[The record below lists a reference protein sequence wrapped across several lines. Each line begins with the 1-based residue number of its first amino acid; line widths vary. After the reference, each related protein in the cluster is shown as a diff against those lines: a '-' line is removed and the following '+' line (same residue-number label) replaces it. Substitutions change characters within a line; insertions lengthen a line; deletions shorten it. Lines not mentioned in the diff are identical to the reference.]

1 MKNQLVMEQLQPEYL
16 DQAVELHRTIL
27 PFAFSLETAR
37 QRYTAILNDPAHLV
51 LCAREGEQ
59 VVGTVT
65 LVRCK
70 ALSGNFLV
78 LEDFVVRPGLT
89 GQGIGGRLM
98 DRVDRFVREMDCGY
112 AILVSSAFRT
122 DAHRFY
128 RAHGF
133 TDEVMG
139 FRKVYDQPAC
149 CREEEST

>member
-1 MKNQLVMEQLQPEYL
+1 VEQQIVIEELQPKYL
-16 DQAVELHRTIL
+16 EQAVQLHRTIL
-27 PFAFSLETAR
+27 PFDFPTETAEG
-37 QRYTAILNDPAHLV
+37 RYGSILADPAHLV
-51 LCAREGEQ
+51 LCARMGEQ

-65 LVRCK
+65 LVCCR

-89 GQGIGGRLM
+89 GQGIGGQLM
-98 DRVDRFVREMDCGY
+98 ERVDRFAREMSCGY

-128 RAHGF
+128 QNHGF
-133 TDEVMG
+133 VDEVRG